1 MAAAVRVRIAR
12 ERGRL
17 SEAAAA
23 LDALS
28 PLSTLARGYAV
39 PLRRDG
45 RLMRAVADFELARD
59 FRLRVV
65 DGYVPC
71 AVTGRPRQAAT
82 AADRESTETGDG
94 RAG

>member
-1 MAAAVRVRIAR
+1 MADSVRVRIRR
-12 ERGRL
+12 EAGRL
-17 SEAAAA
+17 SETAAA

-39 PLRRDG
+39 PLGLDG
-45 RLMRAVADFELARD
+45 RLLRGTGDLPRGRN

-71 AVTGRPRQAAT
+71 AATGRPLEAAT
-82 AADRESTETGDG
+82 AANLTGGDRG
-94 RAG
+94 R